1 MILSVSCFYVYKYN
15 NKKKIKLFMVEKKKE
30 IEKDLNLFG
39 LFFVFVEESVR
50 LSIFKIFIL
59 WRILI
64 YEMIFFFMC

>member
-1 MILSVSCFYVYKYN
+1 MYIN
-15 NKKKIKLFMVEKKKE
+15 IIIKKKIKLFMVEKKKE

-59 WRILI
+59 RRILI

>member
-1 MILSVSCFYVYKYN
+1 MYIN
-15 NKKKIKLFMVEKKKE
+15 IIIKKKIKLFMVEKKKE

>member
-1 MILSVSCFYVYKYN
+1 MYIN
-15 NKKKIKLFMVEKKKE
+15 IIIKKKIKLFMVEKKKE

-59 WRILI
+59 RRILI
-64 YEMIFFFMC
+64 YETIFFFMC

>member
-1 MILSVSCFYVYKYN
+1 MYINKII
-15 NKKKIKLFMVEKKKE
+15 KKKIKLFMVEKKKE

-59 WRILI
+59 
-64 YEMIFFFMC
+64 

>member
-1 MILSVSCFYVYKYN
+1 MYIN
-15 NKKKIKLFMVEKKKE
+15 IIIKKKLNCLWLKKKKE

-59 WRILI
+59 
-64 YEMIFFFMC
+64 

>member
-1 MILSVSCFYVYKYN
+1 
-15 NKKKIKLFMVEKKKE
+15 MVEKKKE

-59 WRILI
+59 RRILI
-64 YEMIFFFMC
+64 YETIFFFMC

>member
-1 MILSVSCFYVYKYN
+1 MYINKII
-15 NKKKIKLFMVEKKKE
+15 KKKIKLFMVEKKKE

>member
-1 MILSVSCFYVYKYN
+1 MYINKII
-15 NKKKIKLFMVEKKKE
+15 KKKNCLWLKKKKE

-59 WRILI
+59 RRILI
-64 YEMIFFFMC
+64 YETIFFFMC